1 MSIVNIPFW
10 VQGTCIMYGFI
21 RCRPIYLFHVLVFYN
36 ATRDVFYY
44 IMPSFIYAFLNKH
57 KTNYK
62 RRFIVILS
70 VSHTYRKRRV

>member
-1 MSIVNIPFW
+1 
-10 VQGTCIMYGFI
+10 MYGFI

-44 IMPSFIYAFLNKH
+44 IMPLFIYAFLNKH

-70 VSHTYRKRRV
+70 VSHTSTHIVSAEYEIVRHTPQHLS